1 VVGEAMSAQLPVV
14 AFDCI
19 AGPSDLI
26 VEGENGYLIPLT
38 DKDLF
43 AEKLQFLIDHPSEME
58 SMGKKSKE
66 FIAQFELNY
75 ICTEFENFIVSN
87 Q

>member
-1 VVGEAMSAQLPVV
+1 MFV
-14 AFDCI
+14 
-19 AGPSDLI
+19 
-26 VEGENGYLIPLT
+26 
-38 DKDLF
+38 
-43 AEKLQFLIDHPSEME
+43 EKLQFLIDHPSEME

-75 ICTEFENFIVSN
+75 ICTEFENFMVSN